1 MIVSLVKIGRITM
14 VKSKIFNNI
23 EKEFELFV
31 QTFFF
36 EMSDR
41 LPSKRLKVLK

>member
-1 MIVSLVKIGRITM
+1 MTVSLAKIGQPMTEI
-14 VKSKIFNNI
+14 SKIFNNI

-31 QTFFF
+31 QTFY

-41 LPSKRLKVLK
+41 LPSKRLKV